1 MMKPQEN
8 NSIQNEQLL
17 TIEQVADYLQ
27 LQKSTIYTYAQR
39 GSIPALKVGRNWR
52 FKREDI
58 EAWLEERKRGY
69 NK

>member
-1 MMKPQEN
+1 MMKPQKN
-8 NSIQNEQLL
+8 NLIQNEQLL

-39 GSIPALKVGRNWR
+39 GSIPAFKVGRNWR
-52 FKREDI
+52 FKREDV
-58 EAWLEERKRGY
+58 EVWLEEKKRGY